1 MEFAVKQL
9 DERGD
14 FLDAKDAVPGWRS
27 QADLMRLVITYMAKL
42 NDGDEPPDSTVKSHL
57 KTTIAQWRLS
67 RK

>member
-14 FLDAKDAVPGWRS
+14 FSRPEHAQAGWRS
-27 QADLMRLVITYMAKL
+27 QADLMRLVIDYMTKF
-42 NDGDEPPDSTVKSHL
+42 NDGNEPSESTVKHHL
-57 KTTIAQWRLS
+57 KTTIAEWRRS